1 MIEYD
6 EYELDH
12 KAKPNDID
20 EESEKNDYSTS
31 TTILFFLIVVVI
43 TLLILIIPVIPII
56 FARNS
61 TWKIKTYFI
70 RKANWFLLINYTVDF
85 WTEHNFF

>member
-20 EESEKNDYSTS
+20 EESEIDDYITS
-31 TTILFFLIVVVI
+31 KTILFFLIVVVF
-43 TLLILIIPVIPII
+43 TLLILIISFTPII
-56 FARNS
+56 FAY
-61 TWKIKTYFI
+61 YFC
-70 RKANWFLLINYTVDF
+70 RLIFVD
-85 WTEHNFF
+85 

>member
-20 EESEKNDYSTS
+20 EESEIDDYITS
-31 TTILFFLIVVVI
+31 KTILFFLIVVVF
-43 TLLILIIPVIPII
+43 TLLILIISFTPII
-56 FARNS
+56 FA
-61 TWKIKTYFI
+61 
-70 RKANWFLLINYTVDF
+70 D
-85 WTEHNFF
+85 